1 MSTSH
6 GADQESFVVPP
17 SGGTTAHELWISV
30 NMFPPEGGLR
40 NYL

>member
-17 SGGTTAHELWISV
+17 SGGTTAHEALDFCKYVSA
-30 NMFPPEGGLR
+30 
-40 NYL
+40 